1 MQVANVV
8 TGTSV
13 KTGHVIQAIG
23 AIAEADVEM
32 GLLSLLTLLLILLGL
47 YTM

>member
-1 MQVANVV
+1 MQVADVV

-13 KTGHVIQAIG
+13 ETGHITQAIG

-32 GLLSLLTLLLILLGL
+32 GLLSLLMLLLILLGL